1 MKRQLLHLTFLL
13 LAIFAV
19 QAQDLTV
26 CTYNLRYKNSSD
38 TEAGNGW
45 NTRRTYLINLMN
57 FQQPDLLGVQEAY
70 KAQMDDM
77 ANGLSGY
84 AYIGVGRDNG
94 TTGGEYSAIFYRKER
109 MVLLDHG
116 DFWLSDWPWKA
127 SKGFPSQ
134 GGGTSYKRICTWG
147 KFFDKVAGV
156 ILYHFNTHMDLD
168 ETNRQQSY
176 YLIKKKIEDMI
187 GSKTVPI
194 IITGDYNAVQT
205 GDTYKLFYNSGFL
218 YDCHETAKKS
228 FITNGT
234 CPGFNSCNYSTVS
247 GELRRIDHIFVTKA
261 FIVNRYGVLN
271 PCYYSTSGTAN
282 YHLRAFS
289 DHSPVLARLSYS
301 TSVHKTELDSI
312 PAPVNGYYQISNA
325 EELRAFSNIVNG
337 YGGYT
342 KNASAKAILLNDI
355 DMTGE
360 KGWVPIGTD
369 KSPFSG
375 TFDGKGHT
383 IKNLAVTT
391 IKSYSGLFGYTS
403 GATIKNFDISGSI
416 KVPDGYVEHGAIG
429 YASGTNII
437 GVNSSLNIT
446 TSKANDETRHVGGV
460 AGSLFGSSTLSKCSY
475 AGTLT
480 DAGTNTIGGIVGYAD
495 GTNNKITY
503 AINAGKVQSTGATTN
518 TGGIL
523 GYVNYAGFKTSYCAN
538 VGEVSG
544 NEEYTGQI
552 IGRQL
557 LAMTTPPSKLYY
569 LTDGMAPFGSGT
581 EATSATGATA
591 VAMDDVTR
599 GELTYLMNDSKSEG
613 SLTFYQN
620 IDDGDQT
627 DLYPVLYTD
636 HKIVYQGTRGEQLT
650 PEDETNYYFYVNDGG
665 HLADLSLVNAFTT
678 PVAFTA
684 DQASYTFQPTGT
696 WGTLY
701 LPFTVE
707 SNETVQFYEIL
718 PEQTEGSVLAI
729 APCHSLGAYTPG
741 LYQLI
746 GTNTLSVISHNMPV
760 ALPPTDTSVSAGD
773 FQLTGTFEKLSSAGG
788 YVLNGNSFHLT
799 TGNVVT
805 NPFEAFLTA
814 GGTQP
819 QEVTIHI
826 VDATGLNT
834 VIANLDAN
842 EKIYNLAG
850 QRITKVQR
858 GINIINGK
866 KYIIK

>member
-13 LAIFAV
+13 LAIFAA

-26 CTYNLRYKNSSD
+26 CTYNLRYKNGTD
-38 TEAGNGW
+38 TDAGNGW
-45 NTRRTYLINLMN
+45 NTRRTYLINLVN
-57 FQQPDLLGVQEAY
+57 FQMPDLLGVQEAL

-84 AYIGVGRDNG
+84 AYVGVGRDNG

-134 GGGTSYKRICTWG
+134 GGGTLYKRICSWG

-156 ILYHFNTHMDLD
+156 VVYHFNTHMDLD

-205 GDTYKLFYNSGFL
+205 GETYQLFHDSGFL
-218 YDCHETAKKS
+218 YDCYESAAKS

-234 CPGFNSCNYSTVS
+234 CPGFDASNFSSVS
-247 GELRRIDHIFVTKA
+247 GAFRRIDHIFVTRA
-261 FIVNRYGVLN
+261 FTVNRYAVLN
-271 PCYYSTSGTAN
+271 PCYYSTSGSAA
-282 YHLRAFS
+282 YHFRAYS
-289 DHSPVLARLSYS
+289 DHSPVLAKLAYKS
-301 TSVHKTELDSI
+301 SVQVTELDSI
-312 PAPVNGYYQISNA
+312 PSPVNGYYRISNV

-342 KNASAKAILLNDI
+342 RNASAKAILLNDI
-355 DMTGE
+355 DMTGV

-369 KSPFSG
+369 KTPFSG

-403 GATIKNFDISGSI
+403 GATIKNFDISGSLN
-416 KVPDGYVEHGAIG
+416 VPEGYEEHGTIG
-429 YASGTNII
+429 YASSSTITN
-437 GVNSSLNIT
+437 VNSALNIT
-446 TSKANDETRHVGGV
+446 INKANDETKHVGGI
-460 AGSLFGSSTLSKCSY
+460 AGSLFNSSTLSKCSY

-495 GTNNKITY
+495 GSNNKISY
-503 AINAGKVQSTGATTN
+503 AINAGKVQSAGAVTN

-523 GYVNYAGFKTSYCAN
+523 GYVNYAGFKTNHCAN
-538 VGEVSG
+538 VGNVSG

-557 LAMTTPPSKLYY
+557 KAMTTPPSGLYY

-581 EATSATGATA
+581 DATSATGATA
-591 VAMDDVTR
+591 IAMDDVTR

-620 IDDGDQT
+620 IDDGEQT
-627 DLYPVLYTD
+627 DLYPVFYTD
-636 HKIVYQGTRGEQLT
+636 HKIVYQGTRGEMLT
-650 PEDETNYYFYVNDGG
+650 PDDKTNYYFYVNEDG

-684 DQASYTFQPTGT
+684 DQASYTFKPTGT
-696 WGTLY
+696 WGTIY

-707 SNETVQFYEIL
+707 SNDTVQFYEII
-718 PEQTEGSVLAI
+718 PELTEGSVLAI
-729 APCHSLGAYTPG
+729 APSNCLGAYTPG

-746 GTNTLSVISHNMPV
+746 GTNVLSVISHNMPV
-760 ALPPTDTSVSAGD
+760 AIPPTDASISAGN
-773 FQLTGTFEKLSSAGG
+773 FLLTGTFNKLTSAGG
-788 YVLNGNSFHLT
+788 YVLSGSLFRLT
-799 TGNVVT
+799 TDNVVT
-805 NPFEAFLTA
+805 NPFEAFLTVE
-814 GGTQP
+814 GTQP

-826 VDATGLNT
+826 VDATGISDVND
-834 VIANLDAN
+834 NLDTN

>member
-1 MKRQLLHLTFLL
+1 MKRQLFHFLFVLLTI
-13 LAIFAV
+13 LAA
-19 QAQDLTV
+19 QAQDLCV
-26 CTYNLRYKNSSD
+26 ATYNVRYKNSSD
-38 TEAGNGW
+38 NTAGNGW
-45 NTRRTYLINLMN
+45 DARKNYLINLVK
-57 FQQPDLLGVQEAY
+57 FQQPDLLGVQEALN
-70 KAQMDDM
+70 AQMTDLK
-77 ANGLSGY
+77 NGLTDYGT
-84 AYIGVGRDNG
+84 IGVGRNDG
-94 TTGGEYSAIFYRKER
+94 GTGGEYSAIFYRKER
-109 MVLLDHG
+109 MALLDYG

-127 SKGFPSQ
+127 SNGFPSQ
-134 GGGTSYKRICTWG
+134 GGSTSYKRICSWG

-156 ILYHFNTHMDLD
+156 VVYHFNTHMDLD

-176 YLIKKKIEDMI
+176 FLIKKKIEDMI

-205 GDTYKLFYNSGFL
+205 GDAYQLFHDSGFL
-218 YDCHETAKKS
+218 LDCYEAASKL

-234 CPGFNSCNYSTVS
+234 CPGFNSSSYSSVS
-247 GELRRIDHIFVTKA
+247 GEFRRIDHIFVTKA
-261 FIVNRYGVLN
+261 FAVNRYGVLN
-271 PCYYSTSGTAN
+271 PCYYSTSGTAD

-289 DHSPVLARLSYS
+289 DHSPVLAKLSYKA
-301 TSVHKTELDSI
+301 SVQTTELDSI
-312 PAPVNGYYQISNA
+312 PAPVNGYYQISNV

-342 KNASAKAILLNDI
+342 KNASAKAVLLNDI
-355 DMTGE
+355 DMTGV

-369 KSPFSG
+369 KTPFSG
-375 TFDGKGHT
+375 TFNGQGHT

-403 GATIKNFDISGSI
+403 GATIKNFDISGSLN
-416 KVPDGYVEHGAIG
+416 VPDGYVEHGVIG
-429 YASGTNII
+429 YASGTTIT

-446 TSKANDETRHVGGV
+446 TSKANDETKHVGGV
-460 AGSLFGSSTLSKCSY
+460 VGSLFNKSTLSKCSY

-495 GTNNKITY
+495 GTNNKISY
-503 AINAGKVQSTGATTN
+503 AINAGTVQSAGAKTN

-523 GYVNYAGFKTSYCAN
+523 GYVNYAGLKTSYCAN
-538 VGEVSG
+538 VGTVSG
-544 NEEYTGQI
+544 NEEYAGQI

-557 LAMTTPPSKLYY
+557 QAMTTLPFDLYY

-591 VAMDDVTR
+591 IARDDVTR
-599 GELTYLMNDSKSEG
+599 GELTYLMNNSQSEG

-620 IDDGDQT
+620 IDNGDQT
-627 DLYPVLYTD
+627 DLYPVFYPD
-636 HKIVYQGTRGEQLT
+636 HKIVYRGTRGEKLT
-650 PEDETNYYFYVNDGG
+650 PDDETNYDFYVNDGG
-665 HLADLSLVNAFTT
+665 RLADLSLVNAFTT

-684 DQASYTFQPTGT
+684 DQASYTFKPTGT

-707 SNETVQFYEIL
+707 SNENVQFYEII

-729 APCHSLGAYTPG
+729 APCYSLGAYTPG

-746 GTNTLSVISHNMPV
+746 GTNTLSVVSHNMPV
-760 ALPPTDTSVSAGD
+760 ALPPTDASVSAGD
-773 FQLTGTFEKLSSAGG
+773 FLLTGTLEKLSSVGG
-788 YVLNGNSFHLT
+788 YVLGGNSFHRT
-799 TGNVVT
+799 TDNIVT

-826 VDATGLNT
+826 VDATGLSTAN
-834 VIANLDAN
+834 ANLDAN
-842 EKIYNLAG
+842 ERIYNLAG